1 METKKGDFVSNMK
14 DRIIRESIESLRQE
28 GLKFSVDTLADKLRI
43 SKKTVYKYFRDKEAL
58 ALALYETYYTDATE
72 QAKKLISDRE
82 PSVYLDL
89 LQLYFDSKMMIR
101 SEIFNKYKLNETI
114 YSYAAERN
122 DALWKTISA
131 AFSGGN
137 SQEDRETLKIIVD
150 GSFEKL
156 CNAGIC
162 PDAVLERLVKLL

>member
-1 METKKGDFVSNMK
+1 MK

-58 ALALYETYYTDATE
+58 ALALYETYYTNATE
-72 QAKKLISDRE
+72 RAKKLISDRE

-101 SEIFNKYKLNETI
+101 SEIFNKYKLN
-114 YSYAAERN
+114 
-122 DALWKTISA
+122 
-131 AFSGGN
+131 
-137 SQEDRETLKIIVD
+137 
-150 GSFEKL
+150 
-156 CNAGIC
+156 
-162 PDAVLERLVKLL
+162 